1 MAPGNSLVK
10 LTQQQ
15 YEAMINPKNAFS
27 VFRAMSFKDARA
39 ALPGV
44 DYKGQT
50 FAKIGTTTHLRT
62 VLTVN
67 NLEAKD
73 DLYDG
78 SIAYSRS
85 KFPYYF
91 MHDEKGTYINGSGQ
105 CKGLVYQ
112 GPLELNLA
120 NGEGT
125 TWWLEGSDVWKNNSI
140 GVGDLLGVGSVCFL
154 VLAAARCYS
163 RSVVY

>member
-125 TWWLEGSDVWKNNSI
+125 TWWLEGSDVWKNDSI
-140 GVGDLLGVGSVCFL
+140 GVGDLLGVGRVCFL